1 MVLNIFFYFGEA
13 KHKLSIVR
21 LDNLWALRKEPT
33 DIFAKRS
40 FESVIVGYILSLESY
55 VTAPFGRFF
64 ATYRKGNIL
73 DKNKTNITNE
83 KIYRIELTNEEY
95 EYLENLKKEFC
106 NKLSKMSNE
115 EITEYLKS
123 FYPEQNL
130 NFEKEIKGTVYKV
143 NTYFN
148 KDSEHTILTRFFEIF
163 QK

>member
-1 MVLNIFFYFGEA
+1 M
-13 KHKLSIVR
+13 
-21 LDNLWALRKEPT
+21 
-33 DIFAKRS
+33 
-40 FESVIVGYILSLESY
+40 GYILSLESY

-95 EYLENLKKEFC
+95 EVLENLKTEFC

-148 KDSEHTILTRFFEIF
+148 KEGEHTILTRFFEIF

>member
-1 MVLNIFFYFGEA
+1 MQ
-13 KHKLSIVR
+13 
-21 LDNLWALRKEPT
+21 D
-33 DIFAKRS
+33 
-40 FESVIVGYILSLESY
+40 
-55 VTAPFGRFF
+55 
-64 ATYRKGNIL
+64 
-73 DKNKTNITNE
+73 NE

-95 EYLENLKKEFC
+95 EFLENLKTEFC

-115 EITEYLKS
+115 EITEYLRS

-148 KDSEHTILTRFFEIF
+148 KEGEHTILTRFFEIF